1 MKKDSFCVA
10 PMFSDHMVLQRE
22 KEIVIWGCGPEG
34 ERVTVTLG
42 NTTAETTVDENQW
55 RLTLGPLS
63 AGGPYSLE
71 VICGAE
77 RTSFQDVM
85 IGEVWFAGGQSN
97 MELELQNCDNA
108 EEELKNANYEGI
120 RFYNV
125 IKTGVITEEILE
137 QQRNSQWR
145 VCRPELVKDV
155 SAVAYFCARKLHQEL
170 GIAIGVIDCYIGG
183 TSATGW
189 MDEETLMSTPETR
202 AYVKAY
208 DERIGDKTDEQ
219 YAEEMAEY
227 NRQWQEWDNGVQAER
242 KKNPEVTWEYLNEH
256 VGICPWP
263 QPAGRTSNFRPGN
276 PYAAMMTRVIPYTI
290 RGFWYYQGEEDSCNA
305 ENYGVL
311 MKCLIELWRRK
322 WQDENTPFILNQLP
336 MYIAKGEKDDKN
348 WAVLREQQ
356 RLTAQNIPD
365 TYMNVLIDCGE
376 FDNIHPTDKQTVG
389 WRLALQCLEHVYGI
403 SCNGDSPVQ
412 TAVRR
417 EKNQVIVTFDCRKLM
432 VKGREITLFEL
443 AGSDGIFYPAQA
455 ELYAPQEVAV
465 TSEQVEMP
473 VAVRYAWTN
482 FGQVTLYG
490 ENELPAAP
498 FLATI

>member
-1 MKKDSFCVA
+1 MEKDSFCVA
-10 PMFSDHMVLQRE
+10 PMFSDHMVLQRD
-22 KEIVIWGCGPEG
+22 KEAVIWGWGPED
-34 ERVTVTLG
+34 EKVCVSLAE
-42 NTTAETTVDENQW
+42 TTAETTVKENQW
-55 RLTLGPLS
+55 KLTLGPLA
-63 AGGPYSLE
+63 AGGPYTME
-71 VICGAE
+71 VVCGAE
-77 RTSFQDVM
+77 RIVFQDVM

-97 MELELQNCDNA
+97 MELELQNCDDA
-108 EEELKNANYEGI
+108 AKELENANYDGI

-125 IKTGVITEEILE
+125 IKTGVITDVILE
-137 QQRNSQWR
+137 QQKSSQWR
-145 VCRPELVKDV
+145 VCRSEQVKDV

-170 GIAIGVIDCYIGG
+170 GVAIGVIDCYIGG
-183 TSATGW
+183 TSATCW

-202 AYVKAY
+202 AYVEAY

-227 NRQWQEWDNGVQAER
+227 NRQWQEWDDGVQAER
-242 KKNPEVTWEYLNEH
+242 KKNPAVTWEYLNEH

-276 PYAAMMTRVIPYTI
+276 PYRAMMTRVIPYTI
-290 RGFWYYQGEEDSCNA
+290 RGFWYYQGEEDSYNA

-322 WQDENTPFILNQLP
+322 WQDENMPFILNQLP
-336 MYIAKGEKDDKN
+336 MYIAKGEEDDKS

-356 RLTAQNIPD
+356 RLTAQNIPN

-389 WRLALQCLEHVYGI
+389 WRMALQCLEHVYGI
-403 SCNGDSPVQ
+403 ACHGNVPVHKAIRQ
-412 TAVRR
+412 
-417 EKNQVIVTFDCRKLM
+417 EKNRVVVTFDCKKLM
-432 VKGREITLFEL
+432 VKGNEITLFEL
-443 AGSDGIFYPAQA
+443 AGSDGIFYPASA
-455 ELYAPQEVAV
+455 ELYSPQEVV
-465 TSEQVEMP
+465 VFSEMVEAP

-498 FLATI
+498 FFATI